1 MHLVEEMHKAL
12 AGFGIGE
19 DRTSAETDEVDA
31 HEKLVKLASRQ
42 KQKALAD
49 EYEINSLFLDA
60 EKWHQERL
68 LLTEKQDSLVWCDY
82 GGFLAR
88 RGRFG
93 ASEEAFK
100 EALVVDGTCVNA
112 LNALTALMLR
122 DEEFSRAEVYGQA
135 VVTNVSPGDD
145 VAWSLLAC
153 TYAHLERDM
162 EQTNCAFKARSI
174 TATAMTNLMGA
185 SPRLRMSREEQ
196 VRGFPTHHIPPLRLP
211 IPDINHFLVNRIRKK
226 QKVSWRV

>member
-1 MHLVEEMHKAL
+1 M
-12 AGFGIGE
+12 
-19 DRTSAETDEVDA
+19 
-31 HEKLVKLASRQ
+31 
-42 KQKALAD
+42 
-49 EYEINSLFLDA
+49 
-60 EKWHQERL
+60 
-68 LLTEKQDSLVWCDY
+68 
-82 GGFLAR
+82 
-88 RGRFG
+88 
-93 ASEEAFK
+93 
-100 EALVVDGTCVNA
+100 NA

-211 IPDINHFLVNRIRKK
+211 IPDVNHFLVNRIRKK